1 MKVTVRPISPIIL
14 VIIGALVAAAGAVYL
29 LRDSRPGTSGLP
41 PLPTLAIEQFAAP
54 VQEQIR
60 AAYAAVQQNPEN
72 AALNRQLGRVLHAY
86 KLDAGAIGSYRRARQ
101 LDPGSYEAAYYLGI
115 AQLQSGN
122 DSAAMEQLAAAL
134 ALNPDYQPAR
144 LRLAELLMKTGRLD
158 EAGQLYT
165 RLLNSPADTARA
177 HYGLGQIA
185 FRGGDTAMAIT
196 HYHQALQLFEAFG
209 PVHYA
214 LALAYRD
221 QGDIRMADQ
230 HMALY
235 RQYLKNGPP
244 YNDPLLESL
253 DELDIS
259 TRAAIRRAR
268 GEFESG
274 RYPEAAQLLEA
285 AVSTDPQSVE
295 AHMKLLRLYSLL
307 ADFEQLEEHYR
318 AVVSLDPD
326 LPSAHLLYGQA
337 LGDAGRYEQAIGSL
351 RKALEIEPEHVQAN
365 TYLAQACEEL
375 GRNAEALRH
384 YRLAVAGEPNNRFV
398 NYLLGRRLL
407 ADGQTAEAVV
417 HLERATQ
424 PEDEQAV
431 FYLYHTAIALDA
443 AGKREQARH
452 YLQRARE
459 VAVNGG
465 HQQLL
470 GDIIRTQIQW
480 QTHDPQ

>member
-1 MKVTVRPISPIIL
+1 MTIASRTSSPLIL
-14 VIIGALVAAAGAVYL
+14 AIIGVLVAAASAVYL
-29 LRDSRPGTSGLP
+29 LIDSRIGTTELP
-41 PLPTLAIEQFAAP
+41 PLPALAVDEFAAP

-60 AAYAAVQQNPEN
+60 TAYAAVQQDPKN
-72 AALNRQLGRVLHAY
+72 ATLNRQLGRVLHAY
-86 KLDAGAIGSYRRARQ
+86 KLDTGAIISYRRARL
-101 LDPGSYEAAYYLGI
+101 LDPGSYEVAYYLGI

-122 DSAAMEQLAAAL
+122 DSAAMEQLAEAL
-134 ALNPDYQPAR
+134 TLNPDYQPAR
-144 LRLAELLMKTGRLD
+144 LRLAELLMKTGQLD

-165 RLLNSPADTARA
+165 TLLDSPVDAARG

-185 FRGGDTAMAIT
+185 FRGGDTATAIT
-196 HYHQALQLFEAFG
+196 QYHQALQLFESFG

-221 QGDIRMADQ
+221 KGDIRMADQ

-235 RQYLKNGPP
+235 RQYQKNGPP
-244 YNDPLLESL
+244 YNDPLLEAL

-259 TRAAIRRAR
+259 TRSAIRRAR
-268 GEFESG
+268 QQFESG
-274 RYPEAAQLLEA
+274 RYPEAAKLLEA

-295 AHMKLLRLYSLL
+295 AHMKLVRLYSLMG
-307 ADFEQLEEHYR
+307 DFEQLEQHYR

-326 LPSAHLLYGQA
+326 LPAAHLLYGQA
-337 LGDAGRYEQAIGSL
+337 LGDAGHYEQAIESL
-351 RKALEIEPEHVQAN
+351 RKVFETEPDHVQAN

-375 GRNAEALRH
+375 GRNDEALQH

-407 ADGQTAEAVV
+407 ADGQTAEATG
-417 HLERATQ
+417 HLEQATG
-424 PEDEQAV
+424 PEDEQTV

-443 AGKREQARH
+443 AGTREQARP

-459 VAVNGG
+459 VAVAGG

-470 GDIIRTQIQW
+470 GDIIRTQTQW
-480 QTHDPQ
+480 QAPDPQ